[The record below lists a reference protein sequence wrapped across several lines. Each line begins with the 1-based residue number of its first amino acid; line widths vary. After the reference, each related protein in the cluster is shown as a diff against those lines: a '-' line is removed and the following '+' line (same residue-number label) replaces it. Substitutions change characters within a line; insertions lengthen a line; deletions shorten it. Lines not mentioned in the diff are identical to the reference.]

1 MLDAQIQALV
11 DSWEWQ
17 SSDSIP
23 LFLPLHHIHGILNV
37 LSCALWSGACV
48 EPFDGF
54 NADAVLSRVR
64 ERAYRVFMAVPT
76 IYAKLS
82 QILDALPSSE
92 KSEYR
97 EAFGAMRLMVSGSA
111 ALPAASHEHW
121 YALTQQVLLERY
133 GMTEIGMA
141 LSNPLHGERRPG
153 FVGVPLPAME
163 IQLVNENGVV
173 VRGEDEPG
181 EIWARGP
188 GVFREY
194 WDNPEAT
201 AAAFTEDWF
210 RTGDIAIRE
219 RGYYRIMGRQSVD
232 IIKSGGYKISAL
244 EIEHVLLS
252 HPAIAEC
259 AVFGLPDSVWGEVV
273 CAAVVLRGGKSFGL
287 DELSDWCSDKLSDYK
302 QPRRL
307 ELLNDLPRNALG
319 KVVKPDVIRLCS
331 R

>member
-1 MLDAQIQALV
+1 V
-11 DSWEWQ
+11 D
-17 SSDSIP
+17 
-23 LFLPLHHIHGILNV
+23 
-37 LSCALWSGACV
+37 
-48 EPFDGF
+48 PFDGF
-54 NADAVLSRVR
+54 DAEAILLRVR
-64 ERAYRVFMAVPT
+64 QRAYSVFMAVPT

-82 QILDALPSSE
+82 QILEALPSSE

-97 EAFGAMRLMVSGSA
+97 DAFGAMRLMVSGSA
-111 ALPAASHEHW
+111 ALPATLHGHW
-121 YALTQQVLLERY
+121 QALTQHALLERY

-163 IQLVNENGVV
+163 IQLVNESGVV
-173 VRGEDEPG
+173 VQGEDEPG

-194 WDNPEAT
+194 WDNPKAT
-201 AAAFTEDWF
+201 AAAFNGDWF

-259 AVFGLPDSVWGEVV
+259 AVVGLPDPVWGEVV
-273 CAAVVLRGGKSFGL
+273 CAAVVLHSGKSFGL
-287 DELSDWCSDKLSDYK
+287 EDLSDWCSDKLSDYK

-307 ELLNDLPRNALG
+307 ELLTALPRNALG
-319 KVVKPDVIRLCS
+319 KVVKPDLITLWR
-331 R
+331 